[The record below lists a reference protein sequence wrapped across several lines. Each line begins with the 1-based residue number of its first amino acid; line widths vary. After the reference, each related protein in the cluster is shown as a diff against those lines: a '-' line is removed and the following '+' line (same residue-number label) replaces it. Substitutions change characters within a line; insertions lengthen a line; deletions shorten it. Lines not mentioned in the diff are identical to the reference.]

1 MIGAWRNRQGRLNLV
16 FATITL
22 CIVDSSPKEFAMS
35 PRENLQSL
43 LNGFAHDIGLS
54 ELPLDAN
61 GLGTLLFDDT
71 IMLHLQIN
79 ETTGTFILFST
90 IGTVP
95 EQGRESFY
103 ADMLQA
109 NLFWQQTGGAT
120 LALEKSSQ
128 AAVLAY
134 EQPLE
139 GLDQAG
145 FQGLI
150 KQFLDVVEDW
160 QGRLRDVGAGDR
172 LDSGHDD
179 PSATSGESFI
189 RV

>member
-1 MIGAWRNRQGRLNLV
+1 
-16 FATITL
+16 
-22 CIVDSSPKEFAMS
+22 MS
-35 PRENLQSL
+35 PREILQSL
-43 LNGFAHDIGLS
+43 LNDFAHDIGLP
-54 ELPLDAN
+54 ELALDPN
-61 GLGTLLFDDT
+61 GLGSLLFDDA
-71 IMLHLQIN
+71 IMLHLQLN
-79 ETTGTFILFST
+79 ETVGTVILFAT

-120 LALEKSSQ
+120 LALEKSSH

-134 EQPLE
+134 EQPLD

-150 KQFLDVVEDW
+150 KQFLDVAEDW
-160 QGRLRDVGAGDR
+160 QSRLRDVSAGER
-172 LDSGHDD
+172 PDSGHDD
-179 PSATSGESFI
+179 PSATSGEGFI

>member
-1 MIGAWRNRQGRLNLV
+1 MSHRE
-16 FATITL
+16 TL
-22 CIVDSSPKEFAMS
+22 QD
-35 PRENLQSL
+35 L
-43 LNGFAHDIGLS
+43 LNVFAHDLGLA
-54 ELPLDAN
+54 EWTLDAN
-61 GLGTLLFDDT
+61 GLAALLFDET
-71 IMLHLQIN
+71 IVLHLQLN
-79 ETTGTFILFST
+79 ETAGTFILFST

-95 EQGRESFY
+95 EQCRETFY

-120 LALEKSSQ
+120 LALEKFSQ

-134 EQPLE
+134 EQRLD

-150 KQFLDVVEDW
+150 KQFLDVIEDW
-160 QGRLRDVGAGDR
+160 QGRLREVSAGERPDP
-172 LDSGHDD
+172 SHDD
-179 PSATSGESFI
+179 PSAASGEGFI